1 MPATLSGF
9 IARTFSLPRAALLT
23 AALALAPLP
32 HHRPA
37 HAQTGEPAPEDGQTE
52 EGFSLIEE
60 GAKLLLRGLMAEM
73 EPSVQEMEE
82 AFRELAPQIGAL
94 GPQIKE
100 IARLMGDVQN
110 YHMPEVLENGDIL
123 IRRKTPLAPESRR
136 PDERPGEGGP
146 GPSPG
151 VNGEIDL

>member
-1 MPATLSGF
+1 MSAPLSGF
-9 IARTFSLPRAALLT
+9 IDRIFSLPRAALMM

-32 HHRPA
+32 LPHHAPA
-37 HAQTGEPAPEDGQTE
+37 HAQTAEPAPEGRGAE

-73 EPSVQEMEE
+73 EPKVREMEE
-82 AFRELAPQIGAL
+82 AFRDLAPQIEAL
-94 GPQIKE
+94 GPQLRE

-123 IRRKTPLAPESRR
+123 IRRKTPLAPGAR
-136 PDERPGEGGP
+136 PPH
-146 GPSPG
+146 
-151 VNGEIDL
+151 